1 MAFKV
6 LLDANV
12 LIDYFLKREQFEISE
27 KLFDGIFN
35 NRYKV
40 YITPAILHIT
50 AYWTKKKLGTAISKT
65 LLLELLDSSKVIDCD
80 HQTAILALSSSMAD
94 VEDAL
99 QYYTA
104 LQHNLD
110 IVITQDKQFQKQAI
124 PSLPI
129 YSPQEFLKIFID

>member
-12 LIDYFLKREQFEISE
+12 LIDFFLKREAFKITE
-27 KLFDGIFN
+27 KVFDGIFN
-35 NRYKV
+35 RKFKV
-40 YITPAILHIT
+40 FVTPAILHIT
-50 AYWTKKKLGTAISKT
+50 AYYTKKKLGSVTSKV
-65 LLLELLDSSKVIDCD
+65 LLLDFLDNSTVIDCD
-80 HQTAILALSSSMAD
+80 HKTAILALSSKMTD

-104 LQHNLD
+104 LQHQLD
-110 IVITQDKQFQKQAI
+110 FVITQDHYFQKQAI

-129 YSPQEFLKIFID
+129 YSPQEFLTTFIE

>member
-12 LIDYFLKREQFEISE
+12 LIDFFLKREEYETTE

-35 NRYKV
+35 NKYSV
-40 YITPAILHIT
+40 FITPAILHIT
-50 AYWTKKKLGTAISKT
+50 AYYTKKKLGFTTSKA
-65 LLLELLDSSKVIDCD
+65 LLLDLLSNSKLINCD
-80 HQTAILALSSSMAD
+80 HQTAVLALSSKMAD

-104 LQHNLD
+104 LQHGLD
-110 IVITQDKQFQKQAI
+110 FVITQDKQFQKQAI

-129 YSPQEFLKIFID
+129 YSPQEFLTTFID

>member
-12 LIDYFLKREQFEISE
+12 LIDFFLKREQIEITE
-27 KLFDGIFN
+27 KLFDGLFN
-35 NRYKV
+35 NRFKV
-40 YITPAILHIT
+40 FITPAILHIT
-50 AYWTKKKLGTAISKT
+50 AYYTKKRLGSAVSKE
-65 LLLELLDSSKVIDCD
+65 LLLDFLDNSTVIDCN
-80 HQTAILALSSSMAD
+80 HKTAVFALSSKMND

-104 LQHNLD
+104 LQHGID
-110 IVITQDKQFQKQAI
+110 FVITQDKNFQKQAI

-129 YSPQEFLKIFID
+129 YSPQEFLTTFID

>member
-12 LIDYFLKREQFEISE
+12 LIDFFLKRGEFEITE

-35 NRYKV
+35 NRFKV
-40 YITPAILHIT
+40 FVTPAILHIT
-50 AYWTKKKLGTAISKT
+50 AYYTKKILGSAVSKA
-65 LLLELLDSSKVIDCD
+65 LLLDFLDNSTVIDCN
-80 HQTAILALSSSMAD
+80 HKTAVLALSSKMTD

-104 LQHNLD
+104 LQHDLNF
-110 IVITQDKQFQKQAI
+110 VITQDQQFQKQAI

-129 YSPQEFLKIFID
+129 YSPQEFLKTFIE